1 MRNKT
6 TIITIILDAAI
17 ILAVSLF
24 MFVIRPW
31 DKADKVETDY
41 TPAPELTIAEQEGI
55 EPVEPIVGNSKPV
68 DVEPVDGIRITA
80 PANALDKDREFKI
93 TAVSDN
99 DWDALE
105 KKLSDVSEDQ
115 MLFCFDLDAGMA
127 PDEHLPGEFTLSLD
141 LAKMGIPPILQ
152 DKISVWRQAGDQMYQ
167 YTSWLQN
174 GKLTFSSDQ
183 NCFLIFALPSGMAL
197 LKTVV
202 GALVILGG
210 ATYAYETWEKHA
222 TTGDLYKNF
231 FTMNKDAVKFEI
243 KDSYGD
249 FTVYFR
255 FKDTEYADRFDTYK
269 ENCENFVRRGKDLEE
284 KAETEYGRQVEEKYN
299 EERAEWTTWQK
310 IMGSAEAK
318 RKARAAID
326 KAAILA
332 KLCEEDALL
341 KRYAEGMQLP
351 PSIRDL
357 ESMFKQANC
366 YLTEDQGLR
375 PQTRNLEVDLINSG
389 PSGEYRHTATKH
401 PYMVINYPKMLSG
414 GSTYTRK
421 GHGESMLLT
430 ITHELFHHRQ
440 KTHKWPPRMDYRS
453 EESTA
458 AYLEACSAD
467 YYLAKGYMT
476 TNFNHPAKGT
486 ETKFVK
492 DNFDPASRDNYEVFG
507 NNFNSRIGDPDLAYT
522 YADLMDYIQE
532 HKKMKPLKGGFI
544 MNQYA
549 YTSSYKTNYMKWFGI
564 TDEKELEKWIRLF
577 CVDSLG
583 RIYDQQGTSLVKS
596 KHPSLA
602 LDSYQFS
609 RSNPIREVRTKG
621 YGLSMRTFDVECSN
635 FKQEGS
641 FNAFIV
647 PGEQC
652 KPDEV
657 WFYTSSDGFKKDK
670 SESTYFQ
677 SDNPTWRY
685 SGAYFQGPSSLL
697 FGPSFKIVALFAPDA
712 PKIEKVKRDYV
723 SFKLPKPES
732 VLVKNKYITRA
743 LVTCTLKDGS
753 ERRILASADKFGK
766 KVKWTI
772 DGIGEKDFSLT
783 VRWISEGENRPVYE
797 SPDSKPAV
805 HGAIP
810 PTPEASANVGGGT
823 EEKTVTKNEPATKGR
838 QETEPTIDFTEYDK
852 QEKMVVMESELP
864 DISVDYLCIVI
875 KLPDS
880 PVEGHSFDV
889 TQPTQKYRNL
899 TVTKEGNQ
907 YRIVGEM
914 RENIECGREWI
925 MKKEYSS
932 YPGGSYEDRL
942 EVTMDEE
949 YMIKE
954 GTFTWAWTYHDLD
967 TSFKPHQWY
976 KQQSDLSV
984 RFTKDLNNKLIQT
997 GQYSEGYQMT
1007 SLSASWKGPWGKHQ
1021 RNFSLSSDD
1030 LQYGNKGDCNVE
1042 LHYRITEK

>member
-1 MRNKT
+1 MKKT
-6 TIITIILDAAI
+6 SVQNLIINAL
-17 ILAVSLF
+17 LLVEAVLIVF
-24 MFVIRPW
+24 FLLRMITKPR
-31 DKADKVETDY
+31 DKEAGPIVPDR
-41 TPAPELTIAEQEGI
+41 ELTIAEQEGEI
-55 EPVEPIVGNSKPV
+55 PLPPVVGNSKPV
-68 DVEPVDGIRITA
+68 DVEPVEGIRITA
-80 PANALDKDREFKI
+80 AENALDKDREFKI
-93 TAVSDN
+93 APVSDQ
-99 DWDALE
+99 DWKMLENKMADA
-105 KKLSDVSEDQ
+105 SDEQ
-115 MLFCFDLDAGMA
+115 MLFCFDLDAGME
-127 PDEHLPGEFTLSLD
+127 PDEHLPGEFTLTLN
-141 LAKMGIPPILQ
+141 LEKMGIPPILH
-152 DKISVWRQAGDQMYQ
+152 KHLTVWRQAGDQLYK
-167 YTSWLQN
+167 YTSWVEN
-174 GKLTFSSDQ
+174 GNLTFRSDQ
-183 NCFLIFALPSGMAL
+183 NCFLIFAIPSAGAVV
-197 LKTVV
+197 KATV
-202 GALVILGG
+202 GALVAGLILKYG
-210 ATYAYETWEKHA
+210 AETWEKHA

-269 ENCENFVRRGKDLEE
+269 ENCENFVRRGKELEE

-357 ESMFKQANC
+357 ESMFKLANR
-366 YLTEDQGLR
+366 YLTDDQGLR

-440 KTHKWPPRMDYRS
+440 KTHKWPPRMDFRS

-458 AYLEACSAD
+458 AYLESCSAD

-647 PGEQC
+647 PGEKC

-670 SESTYFQ
+670 GESTYFQ

-685 SGAYFQGPSSLL
+685 SGAYFQGPSYLL

-732 VLVKNKYITRA
+732 ALVKNKYITRA

-805 HGAIP
+805 HGAIT
-810 PTPEASANVGGGT
+810 PTPEASANVSKEKKKK
-823 EEKTVTKNEPATKGR
+823 EEK
-838 QETEPTIDFTEYDK
+838 K
-852 QEKMVVMESELP
+852 QEKKEDPVSFANQGEQDSQDKMSVMDSDLP
-864 DISVDYLCIVI
+864 DIVIDKLSIVI
-875 KLPDS
+875 DIPDS
-880 PVEGHSFDV
+880 EADGHEFDHSRAQQV
-889 TQPTQKYRNL
+889 YSAQELK
-899 TVTKEGNQ
+899 VTKEKDG
-907 YRIVGEM
+907 YRVVGQSNHNTVLSTGHE
-914 RENIECGREWI
+914 GD
-925 MKKEYSS
+925 SG
-932 YPGGSYEDRL
+932 YPGSTYEDHIDL
-942 EVTMDEE
+942 VMDEDFVA
-949 YMIKE
+949 KE
-954 GTFTWAWTYHDLD
+954 GSFSWSWTYHDLH
-967 TSFKPHQWY
+967 TSGPKSTTWY
-976 KQQSDLSV
+976 KQLSTLSV
-984 RFTKDLNNKLIQT
+984 RFIKDADFPSPYVTSSHVSQ
-997 GQYSEGYQMT
+997 GYLMT
-1007 SLSASWKGPWGKHQ
+1007 TLSAAWKGQFGSYQ
-1021 RNFSLSSDD
+1021 RNFVLTTDD
-1030 LQYGNKGDCNVE
+1030 LKYSRKGSSNVE
-1042 LHYRITEK
+1042 LYYDFKEVK

>member
-1 MRNKT
+1 MNKT
-6 TIITIILDAAI
+6 TLTTIILDAAI
-17 ILAVSLF
+17 VLAVALF

-31 DKADKVETDY
+31 DKADRDKADYGPATD
-41 TPAPELTIAEQEGI
+41 LTIAEEEGI
-55 EPVEPIVGNSKPV
+55 EPLEPIVGNSKPV
-68 DVEPVDGIRITA
+68 DVAPVDGIRITA

-93 TAVSDN
+93 TPVDEKTWDEADKKIAEVSG
-99 DWDALE
+99 E
-105 KKLSDVSEDQ
+105 K
-115 MLFCFDLDAGMA
+115 MLFCFDLDAGMK
-127 PDEHLPGEFTLSLD
+127 PEEHLPGEYTFSMD
-141 LAKMGIPPILQ
+141 LEKMGIPSILH
-152 DKISVWRQAGDQMYQ
+152 DRIRLWRMAGEELYE
-167 YTSWLQN
+167 YTSWVEN
-174 GKLTFSSDQ
+174 GKLVFRSDQ
-183 NCFLIFALPSGMAL
+183 NSVLI
-197 LKTVV
+197 T
-202 GALVILGG
+202 ALVTLGVG
-210 ATYAYETWEKHA
+210 SLLFYSGETWYKHK
-222 TTGDLYKNF
+222 TTGDLYKSF
-231 FTMNKDAVKFEI
+231 FSMQDDAIVHEI
-243 KDSYGD
+243 KDKNGD
-249 FTVYFR
+249 FTLYFR
-255 FKDTEYADRFDTYK
+255 FKDTEDANRFEEYK
-269 ENCENFVRRGKDLEE
+269 SSIKNYEKRCKELEDLS
-284 KAETEYGRQVEEKYN
+284 ETEYERQVNAKYEEAR
-299 EERAEWTTWQK
+299 EEWTMWQK
-310 IMGSAEAK
+310 IMGSAEAR
-318 RKARAAID
+318 RKAKAAVD

-332 KLCEEDALL
+332 KMLKEDPDLKKYMAGMALP
-341 KRYAEGMQLP
+341 K
-351 PSIRDL
+351 SIQDL
-357 ESMFKQANC
+357 EEMLKQANA

-375 PQTRNLEVDLINSG
+375 PQTCNLEVNLIDSG
-389 PSGEYRHTATKH
+389 PSGEYRRTATKL
-401 PYMVINYPKMLSG
+401 PYMVINYPKMLGG
-414 GSTYTRK
+414 GSPYTRK

-440 KTHKWPPRMDYRS
+440 KTHNWPAQMDFRS

-635 FKQEGS
+635 LKKEGS
-641 FNAFIV
+641 FNAFIL

-712 PKIEKVKRDYV
+712 PKIEKVKKDYI
-723 SFKLPKPES
+723 SFQLPKPES
-732 VLVKNKYITRA
+732 VLVKNKYITNA

-753 ERRILASADKFGK
+753 ERNIRASADKFGK

-772 DGIGEKDFSLT
+772 EGIGEKDFSLT

-810 PTPEASANVGGGT
+810 PAPEASANVGKENKKK
-823 EEKTVTKNEPATKGR
+823 EEKKREKKETEVKKDKEEKLVVHEEINDIPWQAVSVTLHPPLPATSDRTGNYEVPVNCSWARDKEYPYKWMGA
-838 QETEPTIDFTEYDK
+838 TISSNVRFDKSGNGYRLTCTQDDTDK
-852 QEKMVVMESELP
+852 QWAPGIGLEDGKYQVSITLLLDEDLNP
-864 DISVDYLCIVI
+864 L
-875 KLPDS
+875 
-880 PVEGHSFDV
+880 EGSFRG
-889 TQPTQKYRNL
+889 T
-899 TVTKEGNQ
+899 GNQ
-907 YRIVGEM
+907 VQRIGMAEPYTRVAS
-914 RENIECGREWI
+914 NNT
-925 MKKEYSS
+925 YS
-932 YPGGSYEDRL
+932 
-942 EVTMDEE
+942 
-949 YMIKE
+949 
-954 GTFTWAWTYHDLD
+954 GTFTITGAPSANDPYDWEGTIKTFEFQAKYKDRVTKVDKTETKSSADL
-967 TSFKPHQWY
+967 T
-976 KQQSDLSV
+976 KQSKV
-984 RFTKDLNNKLIQT
+984 EIKLIP
-997 GQYSEGYQMT
+997 
-1007 SLSASWKGPWGKHQ
+1007 K
-1021 RNFSLSSDD
+1021 
-1030 LQYGNKGDCNVE
+1030 
-1042 LHYRITEK
+1042 

>member
-6 TIITIILDAAI
+6 TITTIILDAAI
-17 ILAVSLF
+17 ILAVALF

-31 DKADKVETDY
+31 DKADKKDKADY
-41 TPAPELTIAEQEGI
+41 GPAPELTIAEQEGI

-93 TAVSDN
+93 TPVSDQ
-99 DWDALE
+99 DWKMLENKMADA
-105 KKLSDVSEDQ
+105 SDEQ
-115 MLFCFDLDAGMA
+115 MLFCFDLDAGME
-127 PDEHLPGEFTLSLD
+127 PDEHQPGEFTLTLN
-141 LAKMGIPPILQ
+141 LEKMGIPPILH
-152 DKISVWRQAGDQMYQ
+152 KHLTVWRQAGDQLYK

-183 NCFLIFALPSGMAL
+183 NCFVIFALPSGMAL

-269 ENCENFVRRGKDLEE
+269 ENCENFVRRGKELEE

-351 PSIRDL
+351 PSIIDIGEQL
-357 ESMFKQANC
+357 KVANR
-366 YLTEDQGLR
+366 YLTDNQVCR
-375 PQTRNLEVDLINSG
+375 PQTRNLEVNLVDTEHAGTSLA
-389 PSGEYRHTATKH
+389 EYRNTATKM
-401 PYMVINYPKMLSG
+401 PYIFVNYEQLVKGRTRYS
-414 GSTYTRK
+414 RK
-421 GHGESMLLT
+421 GKGEAMLITL
-430 ITHELFHHRQ
+430 THELFHHRQ
-440 KTHKWPPRMDYRS
+440 KCKFLDFRT
-453 EESTA
+453 EETTA
-458 AYLEACSAD
+458 AYIETGAAK
-467 YYLAKGYMT
+467 YYVEHGEISPDTDNETLCFTHRTHYERFAMP
-476 TNFNHPAKGT
+476 FNHM
-486 ETKFVK
+486 V
-492 DNFDPASRDNYEVFG
+492 VIG
-507 NNFNSRIGDPDLAYT
+507 NADEAYT
-522 YADLMDYIQE
+522 YADFMDFLERKTLQ
-532 HKKMKPLKGGFI
+532 KKPLMGGALI
-544 MNQYA
+544 TEY
-549 YTSSYKTNYMKWFGI
+549 SYSATHAENYMKWFGI
-564 TDEKELEKWIRLF
+564 KDEKTFARYLEEFCILHVSDIYLVLKGLEKESDRLKP
-577 CVDSLG
+577 VIVSREKPIVQVPLG
-583 RIYDQQGTSLVKS
+583 SPAI
-596 KHPSLA
+596 
-602 LDSYQFS
+602 
-609 RSNPIREVRTKG
+609 
-621 YGLSMRTFDVECSN
+621 GLSYYVAPFELMDNS
-635 FKQEGS
+635 KAP
-641 FNAFIV
+641 FNAFVSWKDVHYDHDYLSFYIGTS
-647 PGEQC
+647 PGYSTVEKGEFFSGEKWWHQGAC
-652 KPDEV
+652 FSGKPANTV
-657 WFYTSSDGFKKDK
+657 LY
-670 SESTYFQ
+670 Q
-677 SDNPTWRY
+677 SFTV
-685 SGAYFQGPSSLL
+685 
-697 FGPSFKIVALFAPDA
+697 VALYAPDA

-810 PTPEASANVGGGT
+810 PTPEASANVSK
-823 EEKTVTKNEPATKGR
+823 EKKKKDEK
-838 QETEPTIDFTEYDK
+838 K
-852 QEKMVVMESELP
+852 QEKKEEPVSFANQGEQDSQDKMSVMDSDLP
-864 DISVDYLCIVI
+864 DIVIDKLSIVI
-875 KLPDS
+875 DIPDS
-880 PVEGHSFDV
+880 EADGHQFDHSRAQQV
-889 TQPTQKYRNL
+889 YSAQELK
-899 TVTKEGNQ
+899 VTKEKDG
-907 YRIVGEM
+907 YRVVGQSNHNTVLSTGHE
-914 RENIECGREWI
+914 GD
-925 MKKEYSS
+925 SG
-932 YPGGSYEDRL
+932 YPGSTYEDHIDL
-942 EVTMDEE
+942 VMDEDFVA
-949 YMIKE
+949 KE
-954 GTFTWAWTYHDLD
+954 GSFSWSWTYHDLY
-967 TSFKPHQWY
+967 TSGPKSTTWY
-976 KQQSDLSV
+976 KQLSTLSV
-984 RFTKDLNNKLIQT
+984 RFIKDADFPSPYVTSSHVSQ
-997 GQYSEGYQMT
+997 GYLMT
-1007 SLSASWKGPWGKHQ
+1007 TLSAAWKGQFGSYQ
-1021 RNFSLSSDD
+1021 RNFVLTTDD
-1030 LQYGNKGDCNVE
+1030 LKYSRKGSSNVE
-1042 LHYRITEK
+1042 LSYDFKEVK

>member
-1 MRNKT
+1 MKKT
-6 TIITIILDAAI
+6 SVQNLILDAF
-17 ILAVSLF
+17 ILLEVVLI
-24 MFVIRPW
+24 VIFLLRKPSG
-31 DKADKVETDY
+31 DGEMDSGPIVPDR
-41 TPAPELTIAEQEGI
+41 ELTIAEQEG
-55 EPVEPIVGNSKPV
+55 ETPLPPVVGNSKPV

-93 TAVSDN
+93 TPVDEKTWDEADKKIAEVSG
-99 DWDALE
+99 E
-105 KKLSDVSEDQ
+105 K
-115 MLFCFDLDAGMA
+115 MLFCFDLDAGME
-127 PDEHLPGEFTLSLD
+127 PEEHLPGEYTFSMD
-141 LAKMGIPPILQ
+141 LEKMGIPSILH
-152 DKISVWRQAGDQMYQ
+152 DRIRLWRMAGEELYE
-167 YTSWLQN
+167 YTSWVEN
-174 GKLTFSSDQ
+174 GKLVFRSDQ
-183 NCFLIFALPSGMAL
+183 NSVLITTLVAL
-197 LKTVV
+197 
-202 GALVILGG
+202 GAIPILFYT
-210 ATYAYETWEKHA
+210 AETWHKHH

-231 FTMNKDAVKFEI
+231 FTLQDDAVVHEI
-243 KDSYGD
+243 KDKNGD
-249 FTVYFR
+249 FTLYFR
-255 FKDTEYADRFDTYK
+255 FKDTEDANRFEEYK
-269 ENCENFVRRGKDLEE
+269 SSIKNYEKRCKELEE
-284 KAETEYGRQVEEKYN
+284 LSVTEFERQVNAKYEEAR
-299 EERAEWTTWQK
+299 EEWTMWQK

-318 RKARAAID
+318 RKAKAAVD

-332 KLCEEDALL
+332 KMLKEDPDLKKYMAGMALP
-341 KRYAEGMQLP
+341 K
-351 PSIRDL
+351 SIQDL
-357 ESMFKQANC
+357 EEMLKQANV

-375 PQTRNLEVDLINSG
+375 PQTCNLEVNLINSG
-389 PSGEYRHTATKH
+389 PSGEYRRTATKQ

-414 GSTYTRK
+414 GNTYTRK

-440 KTHKWPPRMDYRS
+440 KTHNWPAQMDFRS

-458 AYLEACSAD
+458 AYLESCSAD

-486 ETKFVK
+486 ETEFVK
-492 DNFDPASRDNYEVFG
+492 NNFDPTSRDNYEVFG
-507 NNFNSRIGDPDLAYT
+507 NDFEYKIWDSDLAYT
-522 YADLMDYIQE
+522 YADLLDYIQE
-532 HKKMKPLKGGFI
+532 HKKIKPLKGGFI
-544 MNQYA
+544 MDQYA
-549 YTSSYKTNYMKWFGI
+549 YTSSHKANYMKWFGI

-583 RIYDQQGTSLVKS
+583 RIYDQQGTSLVKT

-647 PGEQC
+647 PGEKC

-670 SESTYFQ
+670 GESTYFQ

-685 SGAYFQGPSSLL
+685 SGAYFQGPSSLP

-732 VLVKNKYITRA
+732 ALVKNKYITRA

-810 PTPEASANVGGGT
+810 PTPEASANVSKEKKKK
-823 EEKTVTKNEPATKGR
+823 EEK
-838 QETEPTIDFTEYDK
+838 K
-852 QEKMVVMESELP
+852 QEKKEEPVSFANQGEQDSQDKMSVMDSDLP
-864 DISVDYLCIVI
+864 DIVIDKLSIVI
-875 KLPDS
+875 DIPDS
-880 PVEGHSFDV
+880 EADGHQFDHSRAQQV
-889 TQPTQKYRNL
+889 YSAQELK
-899 TVTKEGNQ
+899 VTKEKDG
-907 YRIVGEM
+907 YRVVGQSNHNTVLSTGHE
-914 RENIECGREWI
+914 GD
-925 MKKEYSS
+925 SG
-932 YPGGSYEDRL
+932 YPGSTYEDHL
-942 EVTMDEE
+942 DLVLDEDFVA
-949 YMIKE
+949 KE
-954 GTFTWAWTYHDLD
+954 GSFSWSWTYHDLH
-967 TSFKPHQWY
+967 TSGPKSTTWY
-976 KQQSDLSV
+976 KQLSTLSV
-984 RFTKDLNNKLIQT
+984 RFIKDADFPSPYVTSSHVSQ
-997 GQYSEGYQMT
+997 GYLMT
-1007 SLSASWKGPWGKHQ
+1007 TLSAAWKGQFGSYQ
-1021 RNFSLSSDD
+1021 RNFVLTTDD
-1030 LQYGNKGDCNVE
+1030 LKYSRKGSSNVE
-1042 LHYRITEK
+1042 LYYDFKEVK